1 MDALISDSVD
11 FEAYL
16 AQTKHSREIF
26 EKSAYKD
33 SLDDYIDNAAARK
46 GSFLPWD
53 CNGDKI
59 GIRHS
64 EVSLWAGVNGHGKTL
79 AIGQAVLGFIEQ
91 KEKVLVC
98 SFEMSPEACL
108 SSMLLQASCSN
119 AMSKSDRLRFFKWK
133 QDHLYMFE
141 KRGRVTPTAL
151 LGACKYAADNLGVKH
166 IVIDNLTMV
175 MDSEDDYN
183 SQKQFILQLT
193 ELALD
198 LKVHFHVVVH
208 CRKGKDEYTAPNK
221 FDIKGTGS
229 LIDLA
234 QNIFIIHR
242 NIKKEEEV
250 SNGMAYDFSIPD
262 ATFTCVKQRS
272 GDGWLG
278 VIPLWF
284 EKQSK
289 QFMSFSRGYP
299 HDYLKGVV

>member
-1 MDALISDSVD
+1 MKLQSDQID

-16 AQTKHSREIF
+16 AQTQHSREIF
-26 EKSAYKD
+26 EKSAYSE
-33 SLDDYIDNAAARK
+33 SLDTYIDNPNARK
-46 GSFLPWD
+46 GSHLPW
-53 CNGDKI
+53 NTSASKV
-59 GIRHS
+59 GIRNG

-79 AIGQAVLGFIEQ
+79 AIGQAVLGFVQ
-91 KEKVLVC
+91 QQEKVLVC

-108 SSMLLQASCSN
+108 TSMLSQAACN
-119 AMSKSDRLRFFKWK
+119 PFLSKSDRDRFFRWK
-133 QDHLYMFE
+133 KDHLYLFE
-141 KRGRVTPTAL
+141 KRGKVSPDAL
-151 LGACKYAADNLGVKH
+151 LGACKYAADKFGVKH

-183 SQKQFILQLT
+183 TQKHFILQLT
-193 ELALD
+193 ELAID

-250 SNGMAYDFSIPD
+250 EAGNPYDYSIPD
-262 ATFTCVKQRS
+262 ATFTCVKQRG

-289 QFMSFSRGYP
+289 QFLPVSRSAP
-299 HDYLKGVV
+299 HQYLKGVV